1 MAYIQNVQ
9 LPFTMQTNFCFGN
22 YLLET
27 RWNMSTKSSTTLSEQ
42 SQNPLKIIESG
53 KIDTPSTQIY
63 DRTLPC
69 HGTCISIKGGGV
81 QFFFWTQALPLS
93 DISGHHL
100 FSFTFF

>member
-63 DRTLPC
+63 DRTLPW
-69 HGTCISIKGGGV
+69 HGTCISTKGGGV
-81 QFFFWTQALPLS
+81 KVVFLDPSPTS
-93 DISGHHL
+93 
-100 FSFTFF
+100 